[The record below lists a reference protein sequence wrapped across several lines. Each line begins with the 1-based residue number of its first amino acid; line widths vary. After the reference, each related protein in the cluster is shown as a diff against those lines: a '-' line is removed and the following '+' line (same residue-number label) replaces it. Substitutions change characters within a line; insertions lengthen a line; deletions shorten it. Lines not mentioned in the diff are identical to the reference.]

1 MRAAAFNV
9 GRTFPHAFS
18 PDLLTGIVRSCARK
32 KRRFCGAVLA
42 LPLSESQRN

>member
-1 MRAAAFNV
+1 MCAAAFNF

-18 PDLLTGIVRSCARK
+18 PDLLTEIVRSCVRK
-32 KRRFCGAVLA
+32 KRRFCGAILA